1 MLKLLGSD
9 AHLVSYGA
17 MSKEPLSIPTSY
29 FIFKNLVAHGFWQ
42 SRWYKTHSPAERSA
56 LMDELVEL
64 MSSGKVCTC

>member
-1 MLKLLGSD
+1 MLKILGSD

-42 SRWYKTHSPAERSA
+42 SRWYKTHSLAERSV

-64 MSSGKVCTC
+64 MRSGKVCTC